1 MDVQHRPV
9 TSADESVKDLLS
21 EATKEFSELVRKE
34 VELAKT
40 EVKEQAT
47 RAGKAVALFAG
58 MGLLG
63 FMSFLLVSFAA
74 AWGLAEGIPTGLAFL
89 AVGLLYGAI
98 GGLLFVRGAS
108 ASRRSSLRRRPCG
121 PSRRTSR
128 WSRAPCPPAPAP
140 PVGPPEAPV
149 RRPATGAGGDAS
161 GRRGCG
167 GA

>member
-1 MDVQHRPV
+1 MDVQHGRA
-9 TSADESVKDLLS
+9 TGADESVKDLLS

-40 EVKEQAT
+40 EVKEQAS
-47 RAGKAVALFAG
+47 RAGKAVAMFAG

-98 GGLLFVRGAS
+98 GGLLFVQGRKRLKEVEPPKATMRTIKEDIEVVKSSLSAGAS
-108 ASRRSSLRRRPCG
+108 S
-121 PSRRTSR
+121 
-128 WSRAPCPPAPAP
+128 
-140 PVGPPEAPV
+140 
-149 RRPATGAGGDAS
+149 AGGSSSATNYWG
-161 GRRGCG
+161 GR
-167 GA
+167 